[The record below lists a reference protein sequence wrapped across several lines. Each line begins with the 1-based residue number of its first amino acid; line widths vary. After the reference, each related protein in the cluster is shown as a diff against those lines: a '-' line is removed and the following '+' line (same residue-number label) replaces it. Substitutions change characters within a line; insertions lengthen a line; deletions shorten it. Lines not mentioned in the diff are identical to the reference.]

1 MARISSNYL
10 SLFLVRALISGN
22 YAERW
27 VDKNTSERRPFLLF
41 ISSQTEAEISING
54 LQYENNK
61 ASGIYIQVSPF
72 VFDNSSS
79 VLITNTHFENN
90 ELFSIFVMAI
100 GWSLVQMKNIR
111 FRGNSLQI
119 CNRPLFHFYSLSQ
132 GTNVTI
138 EDAIFEKNAS
148 PEVMVLFQFPRD
160 NVDDEVCNWYDY
172 KNEVRLTNVL
182 FRENKVLSFS
192 TKWLECFQQMS
203 IC

>member
-27 VDKNTSERRPFLLF
+27 VDKNTLERRPFLLF
-41 ISSQTEAEISING
+41 ISCQTEAEISING

-100 GWSLVQMKNIR
+100 GWSLVQMKNKIQR
-111 FRGNSLQI
+111 KLTSNFQSTTISLLLSCSGNQR
-119 CNRPLFHFYSLSQ
+119 N
-132 GTNVTI
+132 
-138 EDAIFEKNAS
+138 D
-148 PEVMVLFQFPRD
+148 
-160 NVDDEVCNWYDY
+160 
-172 KNEVRLTNVL
+172 
-182 FRENKVLSFS
+182 
-192 TKWLECFQQMS
+192 
-203 IC
+203 